1 MGSDIKVKGTPEAI
15 AVDANGNVYV
25 TDYDL
30 GRMQVFDNNG
40 EFLWA
45 WGDGNFAN
53 APFKRPVGI
62 AFDANGRI
70 YITNQSGGNVLVFN
84 LP

>member
-1 MGSDIKVKGTPEAI
+1 
-15 AVDANGNVYV
+15 
-25 TDYDL
+25 
-30 GRMQVFDNNG
+30 MQVFDNNG

-45 WGDGNFAN
+45 WGDGSFVN

-70 YITNQSGGNVLVFN
+70 YITNQSGGNVEVLS